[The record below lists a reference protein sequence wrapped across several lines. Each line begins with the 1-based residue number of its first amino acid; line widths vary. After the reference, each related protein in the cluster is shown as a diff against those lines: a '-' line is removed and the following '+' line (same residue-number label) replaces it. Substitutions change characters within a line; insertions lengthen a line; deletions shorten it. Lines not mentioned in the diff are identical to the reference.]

1 MFRKFSVLHCNP
13 TIQLSDFN
21 FRFASVH
28 LYLLNFYLDL
38 YLTLSNFK
46 LQFLSV
52 NFYLLKMPEC
62 VVCQDVEGSYAFH
75 DQHFVCSG
83 CRECWIAVLD
93 RENARVIRATLEVK
107 CSVCRKVCIL
117 RKGRRSSSVDLFF
130 GFRIRLLFKSFIRII
145 TTYFVDP
152 ATDPPHHGNNY
163 TKLFS
168 SHWRYDSVRK
178 SRFVSTFIDSDWRK
192 FKSQSLNC
200 QFPQRNSI

>member
-1 MFRKFSVLHCNP
+1 MYNPGLLEIYVQLISWNASLVFDAFFPSLQLGKKVESTFLFRKFRILHCNP
-13 TIQLSDFN
+13 TIQSSDFN

-28 LYLLNFYLDL
+28 LYLLNLYLDL
-38 YLTLSNFK
+38 YLKLSNFK

-93 RENARVIRATLEVK
+93 RENARVIRGKLEVK

-130 GFRIRLLFKSFIRII
+130 GFRIRLLFISFIRII
-145 TTYFVDP
+145 TT
-152 ATDPPHHGNNY
+152 
-163 TKLFS
+163 
-168 SHWRYDSVRK
+168 
-178 SRFVSTFIDSDWRK
+178 
-192 FKSQSLNC
+192 
-200 QFPQRNSI
+200 